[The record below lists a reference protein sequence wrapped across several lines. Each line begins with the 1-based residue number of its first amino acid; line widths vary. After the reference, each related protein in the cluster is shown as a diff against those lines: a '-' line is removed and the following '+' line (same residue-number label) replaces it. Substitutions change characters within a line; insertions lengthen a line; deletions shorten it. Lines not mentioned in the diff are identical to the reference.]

1 MKSNYILSVSIFSAQ
16 VKRECKQLVDTYT
29 SQIVTM
35 LVSEY
40 TPEQVCAGLGLC
52 DKGFDDSDYDN
63 EILSN
68 DIPELIDEND
78 ISQESLEVFDDR
90 ALVNGNRM
98 VLIISFYIKYFKFL
112 NIVI

>member
-1 MKSNYILSVSIFSAQ
+1 MKSNYILSVSVCSAQ

-98 VLIISFYIKYFKFL
+98 V
-112 NIVI
+112 